1 MSFPKTVK
9 LILSGTL
16 LTLTGCATGVLGE
29 TVAGRPGSVM
39 WFKTASSETQVNY
52 FTNICKSYGFNVG
65 TVEMS
70 QCIQSESVN
79 ARNRSSSR
87 LQNSINSNR
96 TINCTTFG
104 NTTTCR

>member
-1 MSFPKTVK
+1 MSLLKSLK
-9 LILSGTL
+9 LTL
-16 LTLTGCATGVLGE
+16 LGILLMLTGCATGVLGE
-29 TVAGRPGSVM
+29 TVAGMPGSVM
-39 WFKTASSETQVNY
+39 WFKTASAETQVNY
-52 FTNICKSYGFNVG
+52 FTNICKSYGFNAG

-79 ARNRSSSR
+79 ARNRSASK
-87 LQNSINSNR
+87 LQNSLNRNR